1 MRDWLIANNISFAEM
16 ARRLAAKLKNPRIRH
31 ETVRRHCLPRT
42 HRDHRNPGPALRQA
56 YYALTDGAVTSNDWD
71 GLPASRPGG
80 AAAVATAAAL
90 PKPGQKPG
98 PKLRGSAGRPATVLR
113 AAARKAARKTAEMRK
128 RRLAQREARA

>member
-16 ARRLAAKLKNPRIRH
+16 ARRLAARLKNPRIRH
-31 ETVRRHCLPRT
+31 ETVRRHCLPKA

-90 PKPGQKPG
+90 PKLGPKPG

-113 AAARKAARKTAEMRK
+113 AAARKAAQTRK